1 MFILVSALF
10 LVIQFL
16 LLLFPLLLIQLEFD
30 SSLLQHLAE
39 FLLSLLLEMFLL
51 TCQLLVLGELFK
63 FSLNEAQSQLKSH
76 FQCLVNIVHL
86 VAGFLQFLLI
96 NFCQETENFVYF
108 VIGRDWVNSQG
119 LKVNSLE
126 QCWYQID
133 QLLLEA
139 FNVQQICV
147 FEVKLRLF
155 QSKEIEHK
163 LHKSLERKV
172 VLLVDLLESLPFNSN
187 QIEVKL
193 DLLLKNEK
201 LLKLLKNIKVL
212 LLEAIIN
219 DLS

>member
-1 MFILVSALF
+1 M
-10 LVIQFL
+10 
-16 LLLFPLLLIQLEFD
+16 
-30 SSLLQHLAE
+30 
-39 FLLSLLLEMFLL
+39 
-51 TCQLLVLGELFK
+51 
-63 FSLNEAQSQLKSH
+63 
-76 FQCLVNIVHL
+76 
-86 VAGFLQFLLI
+86 
-96 NFCQETENFVYF
+96 
-108 VIGRDWVNSQG
+108 
-119 LKVNSLE
+119 
-126 QCWYQID
+126 
-133 QLLLEA
+133 
-139 FNVQQICV
+139 
-147 FEVKLRLF
+147 RLF